1 MLWGANVRHD
11 QSASRFKLED
21 QKAKRC
27 HKRRREH
34 VTDGKKGC
42 NKGSSRGFTT
52 FKFILRSAY
61 DSYEERSQAKYV
73 SYGHISRGS
82 TVSWTYRLNIWGR
95 EIRVLG
101 TLTYSSMAWPS
112 VINSS
117 CFNFDSIPW
126 IDFETFIL
134 HSKFEQT
141 KDQRSTEAQDGPI
154 LARWWNACLV
164 PVRVGPD
171 FLKCKALVRVGPELT
186 KMFGPGPV
194 LNTLYFKFLRSWT
207 SRFWS
212 VDPC

>member
-73 SYGHISRGS
+73 SYHMTHMDTFQGA
-82 TVSWTYRLNIWGR
+82 VQ
-95 EIRVLG
+95 
-101 TLTYSSMAWPS
+101 
-112 VINSS
+112 
-117 CFNFDSIPW
+117 FN
-126 IDFETFIL
+126 EHT
-134 HSKFEQT
+134 
-141 KDQRSTEAQDGPI
+141 G
-154 LARWWNACLV
+154 
-164 PVRVGPD
+164 
-171 FLKCKALVRVGPELT
+171 
-186 KMFGPGPV
+186 
-194 LNTLYFKFLRSWT
+194 
-207 SRFWS
+207 
-212 VDPC
+212 

>member
-61 DSYEERSQAKYV
+61 DSYEEGSQAKYV

-82 TVSWTYRLNIWGR
+82 TVS
-95 EIRVLG
+95 
-101 TLTYSSMAWPS
+101 
-112 VINSS
+112 
-117 CFNFDSIPW
+117 
-126 IDFETFIL
+126 
-134 HSKFEQT
+134 
-141 KDQRSTEAQDGPI
+141 
-154 LARWWNACLV
+154 
-164 PVRVGPD
+164 
-171 FLKCKALVRVGPELT
+171 
-186 KMFGPGPV
+186 
-194 LNTLYFKFLRSWT
+194 
-207 SRFWS
+207 
-212 VDPC
+212 